1 MHAHIHMHAH
11 VQMYSF
17 ETKSVRH
24 NKKRWSACVL
34 LLDSSGSTVSVNTG
48 IERRLASWCIVSS
61 KFIVT
66 DDYTGIISNF
76 QWQVTAETI
85 SWLATTAV
93 CSRWWMQGCYPPPH
107 THKHI
112 LPHNL
117 CSSPPPPH
125 TPLSLSESLS
135 LPPLHTTLFLP
146 TTPSP
151 SPPPPPPHPKL
162 RSLGKKLS
170 PEKASFARSS
180 RGKIPTSTRIKDYT
194 AKACVASYG

>member
-11 VQMYSF
+11 GQMYSF

-24 NKKRWSACVL
+24 NKKGWSACVL

-48 IERRLASWCIVSS
+48 TERRLASWCIVSS

-66 DDYTGIISNF
+66 DDYRGIISNF

-117 CSSPPPPH
+117 CSSPPPPPPH
-125 TPLSLSESLS
+125 TSLSLSLSLS
-135 LPPLHTTLFLP
+135 LLYTLPSSFQPHPLP
-146 TTPSP
+146 
-151 SPPPPPPHPKL
+151 PPPPPPHPKL